1 MMHHDDGACGR
12 CGNDAG
18 AYGVGGQRVRSVD
31 NLFKFTESLC
41 ADYFWAP
48 SAAALAAMA
57 AGVAVPAPEDSKGV
71 GVRDNRQRSRYFGV
85 CANCGEESG
94 KFSTLTTEEEVE
106 VPGGRGTAH
115 LVQKCKM
122 CVPVRTPLRPKSLPH
137 HSAPVPRSP
146 LRHQRHRCERQNNVT
161 IVERKEQAEYTKEH
175 AEGEEYVTMVSFEC
189 RGVELVEFSPMVS
202 AHLGEVSAVVS
213 GVGSDADGGVCGVG
227 VVGGR
232 TGGRSRARRRCSTT

>member
-85 CANCGEESG
+85 CANCGEEAPH
-94 KFSTLTTEEEVE
+94 TAEEGAEV
-106 VPGGRGTAH
+106 GLCLLCHT
-115 LVQKCKM
+115 
-122 CVPVRTPLRPKSLPH
+122 LRPRDEAGP
-137 HSAPVPRSP
+137 SA
-146 LRHQRHRCERQNNVT
+146 
-161 IVERKEQAEYTKEH
+161 A
-175 AEGEEYVTMVSFEC
+175 AAAM
-189 RGVELVEFSPMVS
+189 
-202 AHLGEVSAVVS
+202 
-213 GVGSDADGGVCGVG
+213 
-227 VVGGR
+227 
-232 TGGRSRARRRCSTT
+232 